1 MTKNN
6 FVINTMAAGFVSLTV
21 FLTGCTETSVSNTA
35 NKSNTN
41 QATVISNTNAANT
54 NVAPNAAAPNTAT
67 ANLNSN
73 SAPTGNLKSA
83 PAVKEPTPQ
92 IGSGAND
99 LMVFTQLRSALSAD
113 QELQNGVI
121 IEIKEGNVT
130 LSGKVSSAAQK
141 TKAEQLIKAVS
152 GVKTVKNNIGVS
164 N

>member
-21 FLTGCTETSVSNTA
+21 FLTSCTETSVSNTA